1 MVIFHS
7 DQAKKGKILI
17 TDGSYKHTLG
27 AVRFLAK
34 NGYRVDAIGSSRCLS
49 AWSKY
54 LSRISYQQND
64 FCEEHFEKF
73 LHFLREERYDVIL
86 PIGAKSVKLIAYHR
100 DEIENYCKVPVADY
114 HKISICL
121 EKTKTYS
128 LAHEVGLNV
137 PETWS
142 FSSVEELKNNLRDI
156 IFPVVVKGNSEI
168 VKDEPMYAF
177 NKDELLAILKIWGSD
192 IPFSKKTFPIIQQY
206 IEGSGYGFF
215 ALYQNGVCKRIFMH
229 KRIRQTPP
237 SGGPSCCAVSVYE
250 EDLKQ
255 AGMNILNALKWH
267 GVAMVEF
274 KRDKHTGRLYL
285 MEINPKFWGSLD
297 LALASGVNFPA
308 FAVRMAMGED
318 IQYSEK
324 YQIGLRFHW
333 PLDGEFAHIKDNI
346 GAIWT
351 VLRDCI
357 EPRTKS
363 NIWLEDPIPL
373 LVSLYREIRGIAGG
387 MIRHCMAHCSREER

>member
-1 MVIFHS
+1 MALFHAV
-7 DQAKKGKILI
+7 QAKKGKILI
-17 TDGSYKHTLG
+17 TDGGYKHTLG
-27 AVRFLAK
+27 AVRFLAR
-34 NGYRVDAIGSSRCLS
+34 NGYQVDAIGSSRCLS
-49 AWSKY
+49 AWSRY
-54 LSRISYQQND
+54 LSRISYQQSD
-64 FCEEHFEKF
+64 FCEEHFERF

-100 DEIENYCKVPVADY
+100 NEIENYCKVPIADY
-114 HKISICL
+114 DKISICL

-128 LAHEVGLNV
+128 LAHDIGLNV

-142 FSSVEELKNNLRDI
+142 FSSVEELTNNLQDI
-156 IFPVVVKGNSEI
+156 IFPVVVKGDSEI
-168 VKDEPMYAF
+168 VKDKPMYAF
-177 NKDELLAILKIWGSD
+177 NKDELLDILKIWGSN
-192 IPFSKKTFPIIQQY
+192 IRFFKKIFPIIQQY

-237 SGGPSCCAVSVYE
+237 SGGASCCAVSIFE

-255 AGMNILNALKWH
+255 AGMHILDALDWH

-274 KRDKHTGRLYL
+274 KREIHTGKLYL

-308 FAVRMAMGED
+308 LAVRMAMGED
-318 IQYSEK
+318 IQCSEK

-333 PLDGEFAHIKDNI
+333 PLDGEFEHIKGNI

-357 EPRTKS
+357 DPRTKS
-363 NIWLEDPIPL
+363 NVWLTDPIPL
-373 LVSLYREIRGIAGG
+373 LVSLYRETHEIAGWVV
-387 MIRHCMAHCSREER
+387 RHSMAHCSRVER

>member
-1 MVIFHS
+1 MAIFHA
-7 DQAKKGKILI
+7 DQVKKGKILI
-17 TDGSYKHTLG
+17 TDGGYKHTLG
-27 AVRFLAK
+27 AVRFLAR
-34 NGYRVDAIGSSRCLS
+34 NGYQVDAIGFSRCLS
-49 AWSKY
+49 AWSRY
-54 LSRISYQQND
+54 LSRISYEQAD
-64 FCEEHFEKF
+64 FSEEQFDKF
-73 LHFLREERYDVIL
+73 LNFLNKEKYDVIL

-100 DEIENYCKVPVADY
+100 DEIENYCKVPIADY
-114 HKISICL
+114 DKISICL

-128 LAHEVGLNV
+128 LAHDIGLNV

-156 IFPVVVKGNSEI
+156 MFPVVIKGNSEI
-168 VKDEPMYAF
+168 VKDKPMYAF
-177 NKDELLAILKIWGSD
+177 NKDKLLDILKIWGSH
-192 IPFSKKTFPIIQQY
+192 ILFPKKTFPIIQQY

-237 SGGPSCCAVSVYE
+237 SGGPSCCAISVYE
-250 EDLKQ
+250 KDLKQ

-274 KRDKHTGRLYL
+274 KKDKRTGRFYL

-297 LALASGVNFPA
+297 LALASGVNFPVL
-308 FAVRMAMGED
+308 AVSMAMGED
-318 IQYSEK
+318 IQYSEEYK
-324 YQIGLRFHW
+324 IGLRLHW
-333 PLDGEFAHIKDNI
+333 PLDGEIAHIKGNV

-357 EPRTKS
+357 DPHVKS
-363 NIWLEDPIPL
+363 NVWLKDPMPS
-373 LVSLYREIRGIAGG
+373 LVSLYREMRGIAGWVV
-387 MIRHCMAHCSREER
+387 RHSMAHCSRVER